1 MIKLST
7 RGRYGTRALLDLAL
21 HQTETEGEP
30 IPLKEIAQRQE
41 ISLQYLEHLITPL
54 IAARIVK
61 SSRGVRGGVQL
72 AKPPREIELIEV
84 IETLEGSIVMADCID
99 SPEVCS
105 RSKLCAM
112 RDIWV
117 ELKEAIDK
125 VLKSTTLQDLV
136 ECQKTKE
143 RSREPTYY
151 I

>member
-1 MIKLST
+1 MKLST

-21 HQTETEGEP
+21 HQTEGRP

-41 ISLQYLEHLITPL
+41 ISPQYLEHLITPL

-61 SSRGVRGGVQL
+61 SSRGPRGGVQL

-84 IETLEGSIVMADCID
+84 IEILEGSIVPVDCID
-99 SPEVCS
+99 SPEVCP
-105 RSKLCAM
+105 RSKLCAT

-136 ECQKTKE
+136 ERHKKKE
-143 RSREPTYY
+143 QSKEPTYY

>member
-1 MIKLST
+1 MKLST
-7 RGRYGTRALLDLAL
+7 KGRYGTRALLDLAL
-21 HQTETEGEP
+21 HQTEGRP

-41 ISLQYLEHLITPL
+41 ISPQYLEHLITPL

-61 SSRGVRGGVQL
+61 SSRGARGGVQL

-84 IETLEGSIVMADCID
+84 IEILEGSIVPVDCID
-99 SPEVCS
+99 SPEVCP
-105 RSKLCAM
+105 RSKLCAT

-136 ECQKTKE
+136 ERHKKKE
-143 RSREPTYY
+143 QSKEPTYY

>member
-1 MIKLST
+1 MKLST

-21 HQTETEGEP
+21 HQTEGRP

-41 ISLQYLEHLITPL
+41 ISPQYLEHLITPL

-61 SSRGVRGGVQL
+61 SSRGPRGGVQL

-84 IETLEGSIVMADCID
+84 IEILEGSIVPVDCID
-99 SPEVCS
+99 SLEVCP
-105 RSKLCAM
+105 RSKLCAT

-136 ECQKTKE
+136 ERHKKKE
-143 RSREPTYY
+143 QSKEPTYY

>member
-1 MIKLST
+1 MIRLST

-21 HQTETEGEP
+21 HQTEGRP

-54 IAARIVK
+54 IAAGIVK
-61 SSRGVRGGVQL
+61 SSRGARGGVQL

-84 IETLEGSIVMADCID
+84 IETLEGSIVPADCID
-99 SPEVCS
+99 SPEVCP
-105 RSKLCAM
+105 RSKLCAT

-117 ELKEAIDK
+117 ELKEAIGK

-136 ECQKTKE
+136 ECQKKKE
-143 RSREPTYY
+143 QSREPTYH

>member
-7 RGRYGTRALLDLAL
+7 RGWYGTRALLDLAL

-30 IPLKEIAQRQE
+30 IPLKEI
-41 ISLQYLEHLITPL
+41 SLQYLDHLITPL
-54 IAARIVK
+54 IAAGIMK
-61 SSRGVRGGVQL
+61 SARGVRGGVQL

-84 IETLEGSIVMADCID
+84 IETLEGSIAPVDCVD

-105 RSKLCAM
+105 RSKLCAL

-136 ECQKTKE
+136 ECQKKKE
-143 RSREPTYY
+143 QSTEPTYY

>member
-1 MIKLST
+1 MIRLST

-21 HQTETEGEP
+21 HQTEGGP

-54 IAARIVK
+54 IAAGIVK

-72 AKPPREIELIEV
+72 TKPPREIELIEV
-84 IETLEGSIVMADCID
+84 IETLEGSIVPADCID

-105 RSKLCAM
+105 RSKLCAT

>member
-1 MIKLST
+1 MKLST
-7 RGRYGTRALLDLAL
+7 RGRYGTRVLLDLAL
-21 HQTETEGEP
+21 HQTEGGP

-54 IAARIVK
+54 IVAGMVK
-61 SSRGVRGGVQL
+61 SSRGAGGGVHL
-72 AKPPREIELIEV
+72 VKSPREVKLIEV
-84 IETLEGSIVMADCID
+84 IEILEGAIVPVDCID
-99 SPEVCS
+99 SPEVCH
-105 RSKLCAM
+105 RSKLCVT

-136 ECQKTKE
+136 EYQKQKE
-143 RSREPTYY
+143 QSKESTIYY